1 MKVRDVMTT
10 NVATVAPEKT
20 VSDTARVMQAHNVGA
35 VPVCQQNGIVVGIV
49 TDRDIVVRCIANNGD
64 PKTTQVKDVMTQEV
78 ITASP
83 DLDTE
88 EAARTMAQYKIRR
101 LPVVENGTLVGVIS
115 IGDLA
120 TRHLLQ
126 DEAGEALS
134 EISEPSKPMNLI
146 Q

>member
-1 MKVRDVMTT
+1 MKVRDVMTAK
-10 NVATVAPEKT
+10 VATVAPDKT
-20 VSDTARVMQAHNVGA
+20 VLEAARLMQTHNVGA
-35 VPVCQQNGIVVGIV
+35 VPVCLQNGNVAGIV

-64 PKTTQVKDVMTQEV
+64 PKATLVKDIMTQEV

-83 DLDTE
+83 DLYVDD
-88 EAARTMAQYKIRR
+88 AAKIMSRYKIRR
-101 LPVVENGTLVGVIS
+101 LPVVENASLVGMIS

-126 DEAGEALS
+126 DEASEALS
-134 EISEPSKPMNLI
+134 EISEPSKPMNMI